1 MRLIIALFVAFALAT
16 STASAQKIGHINS
29 QAILTEMPEVKAAES
44 NLEAF
49 QTQLQKKGQKMIE
62 DFQKKYQEIARKEQQ
77 GELSPR
83 QLEEE
88 TKKLKSEEENIQKYE
103 QEMQM
108 QVLSKREE
116 LLQPILDRVND
127 AIEKVSKEKG
137 YSYIIDLSAGMLL
150 YAQEESDI
158 TVDVKKILG
167 L

>member
-1 MRLIIALFVAFALAT
+1 M
-16 STASAQKIGHINS
+16 TAIQAQKIGHINS
-29 QAILTEMPEVKAAES
+29 QVILSELPEVKAAES
-44 NLEAF
+44 DLEAF

-62 DFQKKYQEIARKEQQ
+62 DFQKRYQEVARKEQQ

-88 TKKLKSEEENIQKYE
+88 SKKLKAEEEAIQKFE
-103 QEMQM
+103 QEMQLQIM
-108 QVLSKREE
+108 TKRED

-150 YAQEESDI
+150 FADDIYDI
-158 TVDVKKILG
+158 TNDVKKILG